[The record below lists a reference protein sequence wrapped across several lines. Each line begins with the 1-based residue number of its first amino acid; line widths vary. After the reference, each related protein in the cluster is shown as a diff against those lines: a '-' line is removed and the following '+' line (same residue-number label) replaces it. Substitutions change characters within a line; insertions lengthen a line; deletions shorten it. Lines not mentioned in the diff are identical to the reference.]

1 MMAGKT
7 DHRSTTQTTMR
18 PTTVLFTVAALRTLE
33 WASLAIIGCVQPTCL
48 KSTVI
53 HAPRK
58 TLPEM
63 PGYIRLKSCSHLLV
77 CTKGDVKS
85 GVHQTSRTSTRRL
98 LSCLCFS
105 ILLLIALSTLRFP
118 AYAGASDLTVDSIWV
133 ERASAPGVP
142 VAGTDLALNEPFN
155 IVASI
160 KNLGQ
165 ETANGYY
172 LDVYYDND
180 YGRGGPDNITAGEVQ
195 EWYVG
200 PLTASAGTH
209 TTHWVV
215 DPDNLIA
222 ELDESNNQKDLTF
235 TIGGGTTTTA
245 TTTSASATTSSNSTA
260 TSSTSSSTPAATESG
275 MTPATMTVQAT
286 QVVTANG
293 TTTVTGY
300 TTMTVISYTGT
311 EISTSTIVVPAGA
324 TTGPS
329 PATSTAQT
337 IQVLTATGTTTVT
350 AYRTITVT
358 SYTGTQTLAS
368 TVVVAAT
375 GTTGPPALTSTV
387 RTTRV
392 LTSTRTTRM
401 TAYTTKTVTSYTGT
415 QTLTSNKVV
424 TAPAA
429 ASTQLAFLGFLS
441 LFAVTIGHRATVG
454 ERNVAKRKR
463 SRRFSSRTLA

>member
-1 MMAGKT
+1 
-7 DHRSTTQTTMR
+7 
-18 PTTVLFTVAALRTLE
+18 
-33 WASLAIIGCVQPTCL
+33 
-48 KSTVI
+48 
-53 HAPRK
+53 
-58 TLPEM
+58 
-63 PGYIRLKSCSHLLV
+63 
-77 CTKGDVKS
+77 
-85 GVHQTSRTSTRRL
+85 
-98 LSCLCFS
+98 
-105 ILLLIALSTLRFP
+105 LIALSTLRFP

-142 VAGTDLALNEPFN
+142 VAGTDLALNESFN

-200 PLTASAGTH
+200 PLTAMAGTH
-209 TTHWVV
+209 VTQWVV
-215 DPDNLIA
+215 DPDSQIA
-222 ELDESNNQKDLTF
+222 ELNEENNVKQYVF
-235 TIGGGTTTTA
+235 TVGGEITTTA

-260 TSSTSSSTPAATESG
+260 TNSTSSSTPAATESG
-275 MTPATMTVQAT
+275 MTPATMTVQTT
-286 QVVTANG
+286 QVVTTNG

-300 TTMTVISYTGT
+300 TTITVISYTGT
-311 EISTSTIVVPAGA
+311 QISTSTIVVPAAA

-329 PATSTAQT
+329 PETSTAQT

-368 TVVVAAT
+368 TIVVAAT
-375 GTTGPPALTSTV
+375 GTTGPPALTSTI
-387 RTTRV
+387 RTMQV

-415 QTLTSNKVV
+415 QTLTSTKVV
-424 TAPAA
+424 ARPAA
-429 ASTQLAFLGFLS
+429 ASTQLTYLGFLA
-441 LFAVTIGHRATVG
+441 LFAVTFGQMATVG
-454 ERNVAKRKR
+454 SKGWRIRPRSSRFGLSTLSALRSLSLQFVDDRDTIL
-463 SRRFSSRTLA
+463 SRRMSPIRRRYLRGQIG